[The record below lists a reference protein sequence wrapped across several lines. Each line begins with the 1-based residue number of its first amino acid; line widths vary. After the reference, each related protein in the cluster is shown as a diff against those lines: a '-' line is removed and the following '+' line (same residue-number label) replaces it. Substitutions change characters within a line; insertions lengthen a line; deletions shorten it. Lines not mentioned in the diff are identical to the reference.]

1 LHRHTTYIDSAGIPY
16 FSEVGQLAGISN
28 TDWSWAPLMADFD
41 NDGLKDIFITNG
53 IKRDFRN
60 KDFYN
65 SMQEYKQKNPD
76 ALSNPEKITY
86 LIESTPHRPY
96 KNYFYR
102 NTGSFHFENTSEI
115 WLENSPETYSNG
127 AAYADLDNDGDLD
140 LVINNVD
147 QEALILENTANT
159 KGNHFLHLAFKGA
172 PGNIDGLG
180 VKVEAYTSSGLQ
192 IFENYQVR
200 GYQSSVQPGIHIGL
214 GNQTR
219 IDSLRIIWPGA
230 QTQVLTNVSADQTLE
245 IQYQGA
251 ELTPYHRKHTDQQ
264 FFSKTQLNIPII
276 HQENEYDDYQE
287 QVLLPHK
294 MSQFGPAI
302 AVGDINGDGRD
313 DLYVGQSTG
322 SPSRL
327 YAQQTNG
334 DFKEIQAFEED
345 AAYEDIDAAFLDMDK
360 DGDLDLYVASGGNE
374 FPENDPHYK
383 DRLYENVKGRFIHR
397 PDLLPDNLSIS
408 SSRVKVEDYDG
419 DGYPDI
425 FVGGRH
431 VPHHYPAPAS
441 SYLLHNNH
449 GSFEN
454 ISTEMAPDLESVG
467 LVTDAAW
474 FDFDGDGDSDLCI
487 VGEWMA
493 PLLLENKDGKFEKVA
508 QPSSEKLTGWYYS
521 VTAHDADG
529 DGDLDLLLGNLG
541 ENYKYKANAEEP
553 FEVYYGDF
561 DENGKK

>member
-1 LHRHTTYIDSAGIPY
+1 EAGYHYTYMSNILNLNNGNGTFSDIAQVAGV
-16 FSEVGQLAGISN
+16 SK
-28 TDWSWAPLMADFD
+28 TDWSWAPLIADFD
-41 NDGLKDIFITNG
+41 NDGLKDIIVTNG
-53 IKRDFRN
+53 IKREIANQDFGNFLDNEQEAIN
-60 KDFYN
+60 KM
-65 SMQEYKQKNPD
+65 SIQEVLNVMPSEKLQNYAFKNNGN
-76 ALSNPEKITY
+76 LSFSKVM
-86 LIESTPHRPY
+86 
-96 KNYFYR
+96 
-102 NTGSFHFENTSEI
+102 SEWGFDQNI
-115 WLENSPETYSNG
+115 NSNG
-127 AAYADLDNDGDLD
+127 IAYADLDNDGDLD

-383 DRLYENVKGRFIHR
+383 DRLYEN
-397 PDLLPDNLSIS
+397 
-408 SSRVKVEDYDG
+408 
-419 DGYPDI
+419 
-425 FVGGRH
+425 
-431 VPHHYPAPAS
+431 
-441 SYLLHNNH
+441 
-449 GSFEN
+449 
-454 ISTEMAPDLESVG
+454 
-467 LVTDAAW
+467 
-474 FDFDGDGDSDLCI
+474 
-487 VGEWMA
+487 
-493 PLLLENKDGKFEKVA
+493 
-508 QPSSEKLTGWYYS
+508 
-521 VTAHDADG
+521 
-529 DGDLDLLLGNLG
+529 
-541 ENYKYKANAEEP
+541 
-553 FEVYYGDF
+553 
-561 DENGKK
+561 